1 MPMQLRRSIVWVVAL
16 AFGLVVTLVIIYARI
31 PLGPVTIGFGT
42 TAEKFAYSN
51 VGLLFISAAGVAW
64 IWLDYFL
71 DTKYLKS

>member
-1 MPMQLRRSIVWVVAL
+1 MSMNLRRAIVWLVAIL
-16 AFGLVVTLVIIYARI
+16 FGVVVTGVIIYAKI

-42 TAEKFAYSN
+42 NVANFAYSN
-51 VGLLFISAAGVAW
+51 VGLLFIAAAGIAW

>member
-1 MPMQLRRSIVWVVAL
+1 MSLNLRRAIVWLISLV
-16 AFGLVVTLVIIYARI
+16 FGLVVTLVIIYARI

-42 TAEKFAYSN
+42 DVAKFAYSN
-51 VGLLFISAAGVAW
+51 VGLLFISATGVAW

>member
-1 MPMQLRRSIVWVVAL
+1 MSLNLRRSIVWLVSL
-16 AFGLVVTLVIIYARI
+16 IFGLVVTLVIIYARI
-31 PLGPVTIGFGT
+31 PLGPVTIGFGSDV
-42 TAEKFAYSN
+42 AKFAYSN

>member
-1 MPMQLRRSIVWVVAL
+1 MPLNLRRAMVWLISLV
-16 AFGLVVTLVIIYARI
+16 FGLVVTLVIIYSRI

-42 TAEKFAYSN
+42 DVAKFAYSN
-51 VGLLFISAAGVAW
+51 VGLLFIAAAGVAW